1 MKTNP
6 TLVLTIASLKMWF
19 RDKQAL
25 FWSMLLPL
33 IFMVIFGLMNFGSL
47 GRVDLGI
54 VNLANSPASQGM
66 LEALKSIEA
75 LDITYLADRQTALAA
90 LEEGEWDLVLVV
102 PPGFGA
108 SIEPLD
114 LEVLFNEGRPQE
126 SQVGLAVLGQV
137 LDELTFRMSDA
148 SRLFVIDATPVGG
161 RNVRYIDF
169 LLPGIVAMSI
179 MQMGLFSVA
188 FAFVQLKRQG
198 ILRRLLATPVRPASF
213 LFAQVVTR
221 LAVSILQTAVLLT
234 VAVVFFNVHVAGS
247 LLAIFL
253 LALIGGAVF
262 ISLGFAISGWA
273 STEEVAAPLA
283 NVIALPMI
291 FLSGVFF
298 PRQAM
303 PEVLQTVTEY
313 LPLTYLANSLRSVAI
328 DGATLWSQWVGIA
341 GLAAWLLVTY
351 VLAIKLFRWE

>member
-1 MKTNP
+1 M
-6 TLVLTIASLKMWF
+6 ASLKMWF

-33 IFMVIFGLMNFGSL
+33 LFMVIFGLMNFGSL

-54 VNLANSPASQGM
+54 VNLASSPTSQGM

-75 LDITYLADRQTALAA
+75 LDITYLADRQAALAA
-90 LEEGEWDLVLVV
+90 LEEGERDLVLVV

-221 LAVSILQTAVLLT
+221 LAVSILQTAVLIT
-234 VAVVFFNVHVAGS
+234 VAVVFFDVHVAGS

-303 PEVLQTVTEY
+303 PEVLQTVTDY

-341 GLAAWLLVTY
+341 GLAAWLVVTY